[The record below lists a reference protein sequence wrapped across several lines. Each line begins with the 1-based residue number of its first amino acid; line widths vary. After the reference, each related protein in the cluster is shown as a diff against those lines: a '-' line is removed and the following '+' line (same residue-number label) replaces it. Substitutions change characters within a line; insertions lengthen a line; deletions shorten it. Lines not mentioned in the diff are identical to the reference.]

1 MNAQVGKQSALTLAL
16 ILTAMLMS
24 ITDANAAAPPNSVV
38 VTNTP
43 LPISVPSTI
52 LVYSA
57 TNFPLDTLQSSP
69 SIDVSRCSRM
79 RVYAPGIAT
88 LVLVN
93 ADINVPLDTITTNGS
108 GVVTGAYDVPGT
120 SLIVRAQA
128 GVLNE
133 NGVHVYCSSM

>member
-1 MNAQVGKQSALTLAL
+1 MKRISKAFVLLLVVFCGSA
-16 ILTAMLMS
+16 ILV
-24 ITDANAAAPPNSVV
+24 DAYAAPAPSQVV
-38 VTNTP
+38 IANTP
-43 LPISVPSTI
+43 LPVSVPSNI

-57 TNFPLDTLQSSP
+57 TDFPLNTLQSSP
-69 SIDVSRCSRM
+69 SIDVSHCSRM

-93 ADINVPLDTITTNGS
+93 ADINIPLDTITTNGS

-128 GVLNE
+128 GVSNE
-133 NGVHVYCSSM
+133 NGVYIYCSSM